1 MMMYCPVWY
10 HSWFSVAL
18 GFASITWL
26 LLPSLWLGSC
36 CYTYIYIFVI
46 KLKCSIS
53 ILNFCFCFMNCGS
66 IFKGMLHVHFV
77 CRLMSSLV
85 YVWQYDDLECIPIA
99 LHMTVALTSLERER
113 ERERSYRC
121 LFFLIYIFIQF
132 WISVYIGFIP

>member
-1 MMMYCPVWY
+1 MSRFYYDDVLPCVIPQLILCGPGVCQHYMTFVAQPVAR
-10 HSWFSVAL
+10 V
-18 GFASITWL
+18 L
-26 LLPSLWLGSC
+26 LL
-36 CYTYIYIFVI
+36 YIYIYIFVI

-113 ERERSYRC
+113 KREVTGVFS
-121 LFFLIYIFIQF
+121 FNIYFHTILN
-132 WISVYIGFIP
+132 